1 MIDDDDDGDVGG
13 HSDYV
18 MNAQEYGEGQ
28 GRTSAAVGDTG
39 WALEQ
44 GGANS
49 RHCSL
54 HHGNRVL
61 FVPLGVRSCTDQ
73 RDALHAAQLINVL
86 GGTSDLLS
94 LEVLDL
100 ERSSNWPRLWWKV

>member
-1 MIDDDDDGDVGG
+1 MDDDDVGG
-13 HSDYV
+13 HGDCV
-18 MNAQEYGEGQ
+18 TNTREHGEGQ
-28 GRTSAAVGDTG
+28 GRAPLAVDDTG
-39 WALEQ
+39 WTLEG

-54 HHGNRVL
+54 HHGNGVL
-61 FVPLGVRSCTDQ
+61 FVPLSARSCTDQ
-73 RDALHAAQLINVL
+73 GDALHAAQQINVL

-100 ERSSNWPRLWWKV
+100 ERSGNWPRLWQKA